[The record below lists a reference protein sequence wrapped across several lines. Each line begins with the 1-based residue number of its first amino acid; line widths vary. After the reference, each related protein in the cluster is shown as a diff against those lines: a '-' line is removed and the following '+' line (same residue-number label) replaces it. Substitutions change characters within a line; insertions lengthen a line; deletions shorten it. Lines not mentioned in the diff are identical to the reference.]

1 MHRHSILYLI
11 GVATLSWPAACW
23 ADDVETYSQQPG
35 SVGMNSRLTAAQ
47 SVKSG
52 ALQAGVKDDASINP
66 SVQLIP
72 FQREAPKP
80 SYVAPKPFAAASS
93 TPAGDGP
100 EQFRVGVRSGPPL
113 PGAVQYNSLS
123 NPTRLSG
130 SNFAGTHPSMFG
142 TIPPISSYVHTP
154 GNSVIN
160 YGVHGSP
167 GGNLSA
173 GAIGGPPPVILNTA
187 PTHYRTVGRGVT
199 VLESDLAVSSVQ
211 PAPQPPGSRLPGM
224 PVSRM
229 QPPPANWNTSALLRG
244 SSTALQAS
252 ASPYIPTRGGIT
264 ALPGYEVSY
273 SAPGVAKQTLGGRWS
288 AGSAAAAAPASLSA
302 VAGALP
308 RTKMFAQAVPVPV
321 SYMARPGLLSSISAN
336 QKVADWPTWYK
347 VVANA
352 IYSHWQTLDVCP
364 GIAHLEVTVQAG
376 HDVSGRV
383 TDFTPAPDI
392 ERNTAAETQFRET
405 AVGAVDHVGYFE
417 VPDFPTKT
425 KAVVFDIDLK
435 RTVDGPTGVT
445 VVGAS
450 AKK

>member
-1 MHRHSILYLI
+1 
-11 GVATLSWPAACW
+11 
-23 ADDVETYSQQPG
+23 
-35 SVGMNSRLTAAQ
+35 MNNRPITAQ
-47 SVKSG
+47 SAKSG
-52 ALQAGVKDDASINP
+52 SLQAGVKDDASINP

-80 SYVAPKPFAAASS
+80 SYVAPKTLSAATTA
-93 TPAGDGP
+93 PAGGVP

-130 SNFAGTHPSMFG
+130 SNFAGAHPSMFG
-142 TIPPISSYVHTP
+142 NIPPISSFVHTP
-154 GNSVIN
+154 GNSIIN
-160 YGVHGSP
+160 SGVRSP
-167 GGNLSA
+167 GGNPSA
-173 GAIGGPPPVILNTA
+173 GANSGPPPVMINTA
-187 PTHYRTVGRGVT
+187 PAHFRTVGRGVT
-199 VLESDLAVSSVQ
+199 VLESDLAVSSVR
-211 PAPQPPGSRLPGM
+211 PAPQPPGPRLPGM
-224 PVSRM
+224 PASRM
-229 QPPPANWNTSALLRG
+229 QAPPANWNTSALLR
-244 SSTALQAS
+244 SNSTALQAS

-273 SAPGVAKQTLGGRWS
+273 SAPGVTKQTLGGRWS
-288 AGSAAAAAPASLSA
+288 AGSAATAAPASLSA

-308 RTKMFAQAVPVPV
+308 RTKMFVQALPVPV
-321 SYMARPGLLSSISAN
+321 SYMARPGLLSSIAAN

-364 GIAHLEVTVQAG
+364 GTAHLEVTVQAG

-392 ERNTAAETQFRET
+392 ERNTAAETLFRET
-405 AVGAVDHVGYFE
+405 AVGAVDRVGYFE

-445 VVGAS
+445 VVGAP
-450 AKK
+450 AKN